1 MALRWYLAQ
10 WLKGLLTTL
19 VAIAFVV
26 APIASAQTATC
37 HDLTGQHRDHNG
49 SLHAAAIEQSIV
61 ASLHQQGD
69 VAPEHKSAGFKNC
82 CASSCTTCQVVL
94 ARETVAIMHG
104 VMTHSGFEWIDEART
119 GVAVAPILG
128 PPRLPV

>member
-1 MALRWYLAQ
+1 MVLRGHLAQ
-10 WLKGLLTTL
+10 WFKGLLPIL
-19 VAIAFVV
+19 VAIAFVL
-26 APIASAQTATC
+26 APIASAQTEAC
-37 HDLTGQHRDHNG
+37 HNLTGQHQDHNG
-49 SLHAAAIEQSIV
+49 SRHAAAIEQSI
-61 ASLHQQGD
+61 APSLHQQGD
-69 VAPEHKSAGFKNC
+69 VAPEHRSAGSKNC
-82 CASSCTTCQVVL
+82 CASSCTSCQVVL

>member
-1 MALRWYLAQ
+1 MVLRWHPAQ
-10 WLKGLLTTL
+10 LLKGVLATV
-19 VAIAFVV
+19 VAIAFVL

-37 HDLTGQHRDHNG
+37 HDHRHQHQDHNG
-49 SLHAAAIEQSIV
+49 SRHAAATAQSI
-61 ASLHQQGD
+61 APSLHQQGD
-69 VAPEHKSAGFKNC
+69 VTPEHRSAGSKNC

-94 ARETVAIMHG
+94 ARETVPIVHG
-104 VMTHSGFEWIDEART
+104 MIAHSCFEWIDEARM